1 MVSYCQMLLPLSQHL
16 LSHFRCPANQVA
28 VVDEV
33 TGLLHCAPSPC
44 GPTTCRNGG
53 TCLAHSTK
61 SYQCRCPEGFRGQW
75 CEIGRVKSLR
85 LAALSPS
92 SILAISMCLLVF
104 FGNCHGSYTF
114 HESVVMSL
122 SSVWHRDEPLLFCVS
137 LLRKLSIESQHTE
150 VRVTRRAC
158 VCALKP

>member
-1 MVSYCQMLLPLSQHL
+1 MESCPAATLTPAAPNPAWARCSASTCGGNTSAGEHSLSHHLYCQTHLSLFQRPLSH
-16 LSHFRCPANQVA
+16 SRCPANQVA
-28 VVDEV
+28 VVDEG

-61 SYQCRCPEGFRGQW
+61 TYQCRCPEGFRGQW
-75 CEIGRVKSLR
+75 CEIGQIKSLR

-104 FGNCHGSYTF
+104 FGKYQDILTHT
-114 HESVVMSL
+114 HIL
-122 SSVWHRDEPLLFCVS
+122 S
-137 LLRKLSIESQHTE
+137 
-150 VRVTRRAC
+150 
-158 VCALKP
+158 

>member
-1 MVSYCQMLLPLSQHL
+1 MQVNTLSL
-16 LSHFRCPANQVA
+16 TRFKLSNSSFFISTSTLSLSRCPANQVA

-53 TCLAHSTK
+53 SCLAHSTK

-75 CEIGRVKSLR
+75 CEIGQIKALR
-85 LAALSPS
+85 LAPLSPS

-104 FGNCHGSYTF
+104 FGNYRDIFTHAHTVDCHNVFCG
-114 HESVVMSL
+114 EVSVIIV
-122 SSVWHRDEPLLFCVS
+122 EP
-137 LLRKLSIESQHTE
+137 
-150 VRVTRRAC
+150 
-158 VCALKP
+158 